1 MLGASIAL
9 CAAVFPFVEN
19 AGQVRA
25 AETESVILAGGC
37 FWCVESDFDTV
48 NGVTATT
55 SGYTGGSQNNP
66 TYKSV
71 TSGNSGHYEAVK
83 IDFDP
88 NVVSLRELVDK
99 FWRSVDPTDPG
110 GQFCDR
116 GSSYRTAVFAADE
129 GQRKDATASK
139 KQAEEALGMRFA
151 TPILDATKF
160 FPAEDYHQDYYLG
173 TNASSPDSELS
184 NNPKRISVIGKLAD
198 GMREVKQ
205 LWGRSSGIR
214 PLNRIN
220 RCENAIKQILKHST
234 GRFTFGRH
242 LSKKCGRPPGRN
254 LPSIGF
260 PFRILFPDGAQL
272 E

>member
-1 MLGASIAL
+1 MRIENWGRRMLGASIAL

-173 TNASSPDSELS
+173 TKRVITRFGIIKQSEAY
-184 NNPKRISVIGKLAD
+184 KRYRKACGRDA
-198 GMREVKQ
+198 RVKQ
-205 LWGRSSGIR
+205 LWGDQ
-214 PLNRIN
+214 
-220 RCENAIKQILKHST
+220 AAFAH
-234 GRFTFGRH
+234 
-242 LSKKCGRPPGRN
+242 
-254 LPSIGF
+254 
-260 PFRILFPDGAQL
+260 
-272 E
+272 